1 MNNQNLG
8 DPIERYA
15 IINDMIMKTYGSK
28 CLDAAYSD
36 YISAMKKV
44 DWKSSAAEGG
54 EFQWALEEFL
64 KIIRHEIGLVD

>member
-1 MNNQNLG
+1 MNKKSLG

-15 IINDMIMKTYGSK
+15 IINDMIMETYGSK

-54 EFQWALEEFL
+54 EVQ
-64 KIIRHEIGLVD
+64 